1 MTAAS
6 MHSKLFEWYLRG
18 VLVKA
23 LRFPNTL
30 LKTAMYNIGTSHIKH
45 RRLQHTI

>member
-30 LKTAMYNIGTSHIKH
+30 LKT
-45 RRLQHTI
+45 TI